1 MAASVHSL
9 RSLEKR
15 TKQDDP
21 NRVPLPSHRHA
32 APSAPWPWIDL
43 QDEVDP
49 VQLDNTAPPIPDLC
63 DHGTSCDECWKGY
76 PQSRFPNW
84 TERQVKKARIY
95 DAIHNYSRHQD
106 CIIYNVDV
114 DNKGFFTNAGT
125 FTAVNGREDETWDAI
140 VHETRPDNLRVRCL
154 FLEKLSGPV
163 LQMLGAKYNIEP
175 FFWSSSL
182 SWIPSRFQEEIFPK
196 EGDHIT
202 VTLTFLRSTADVDAI
217 ARTNKSTASLA
228 SQIPTLLGSQKIDTH
243 APLALYSNQRLLSLD
258 LLSVH
263 LIRNIKG
270 STIISY
276 HPNLKMSTTTAPYL
290 HTRIR
295 FAGQSVYWQS
305 MFQKSP
311 DPTFVLLTFIWHAMY
326 AWDEALEHLYEHICS
341 LENRVITTA
350 SMPLTQELH
359 VIRAHHLHYS
369 SLLDDFSKNVNF
381 IKVTRN
387 PGMESPMIPES
398 TRKFSQG
405 LLDRECDTLLA
416 EIKRL
421 SVELAM
427 QERRLR
433 NVMNL
438 VFSSVNI
445 TDSRYMRKMTEAA
458 VRDSAAMKQI
468 AYLTMIFA
476 PATFVAGIF
485 GMNIN
490 EINPGTLGSLPHY
503 MAVAVPL
510 TIVTIWVII
519 AFQSKYLFE
528 DDTPIWT
535 RFAWPFFLAK
545 RMLWR
550 KGGQRGQD
558 ENEKLLGNHNASSKE
573 AIMLRP
579 FSDD

>member
-9 RSLEKR
+9 RSL
-15 TKQDDP
+15 TKHDDP
-21 NRVPLPSHRHA
+21 SRVPLPSHRHA

-49 VQLDNTAPPIPDLC
+49 VQLDNTAPPIPNLC

-95 DAIHNYSRHQD
+95 DAIHHYSRHQD
-106 CIIYNVDV
+106 CIIYHVDV
-114 DNKGFFTNAGT
+114 DHKGFFTDAGK
-125 FTAVNGREDETWDAI
+125 FTAVNGREVETWDAI

-154 FLEKLSGPV
+154 FLENLSGPV

-202 VTLTFLRSTADVDAI
+202 VTLTFLRSTANEEAI
-217 ARTNKSTASLA
+217 AARMNKSTDSLP
-228 SQIPTLLGSQKIDTH
+228 STLLGSQKIDTH

-263 LIRNIKG
+263 LIRNVKG

-311 DPTFVLLTFIWHAMY
+311 DPTFILLTFIWHAMY
-326 AWDEALEHLYEHICS
+326 AWDEALEHLYEHICA

-369 SLLDDFSKNVNF
+369 SLLDDFSKNVKF
-381 IKVTRN
+381 IKETRN
-387 PGMESPMIPES
+387 PAMEFPLIPEG
-398 TRKFSQG
+398 TRKMSRS
-405 LLDRECDTLLA
+405 LLDRECDTLLT

-445 TDSRYMRKMTEAA
+445 NDSRYMRQMTEAA

-485 GMNIN
+485 GMNIH

-503 MAVAVPL
+503 IAVAVPL
-510 TIVTIWVII
+510 TIVTIWIII
-519 AFQSKYLFE
+519 AFQSKYLFK
-528 DDTPIWT
+528 DDVSIW
-535 RFAWPFFLAK
+535 RRLAWPFFLAR
-545 RMLWR
+545 RMLST
-550 KGGQRGQD
+550 KKGQRGQD
-558 ENEKLLGNHNASSKE
+558 EKEKKLLESYSISSQE
-573 AIMLRP
+573 AIMSREFL
-579 FSDD
+579 DD

>member
-1 MAASVHSL
+1 M
-9 RSLEKR
+9 
-15 TKQDDP
+15 
-21 NRVPLPSHRHA
+21 
-32 APSAPWPWIDL
+32 
-43 QDEVDP
+43 
-49 VQLDNTAPPIPDLC
+49 
-63 DHGTSCDECWKGY
+63 
-76 PQSRFPNW
+76 
-84 TERQVKKARIY
+84 KKARIY
-95 DAIHNYSRHQD
+95 DAIHHYSRHQD
-106 CIIYNVDV
+106 CIIYHVDV
-114 DNKGFFTNAGT
+114 DHKGFFTDAGK
-125 FTAVNGREDETWDAI
+125 FTAVNGREVETWDAI

-154 FLEKLSGPV
+154 FLENLSGPV

-202 VTLTFLRSTADVDAI
+202 VTLTFLRSTANEEAI
-217 ARTNKSTASLA
+217 AARMGKSTDSLP
-228 SQIPTLLGSQKIDTH
+228 STLLGSQKIDTH

-263 LIRNIKG
+263 LIRNVKG

-311 DPTFVLLTFIWHAMY
+311 DPTFILLTFIWHAMY
-326 AWDEALEHLYEHICS
+326 AWDEALEHLYEHICA

-369 SLLDDFSKNVNF
+369 SLLDDFSKNVKF
-381 IKVTRN
+381 IKETRN
-387 PGMESPMIPES
+387 PAMESPLIPEG
-398 TRKFSQG
+398 TRKMSRS

-445 TDSRYMRKMTEAA
+445 NDSRYMRQMTEAA

-485 GMNIN
+485 GMNIH

-503 MAVAVPL
+503 IAVAVPL
-510 TIVTIWVII
+510 TIVTIWIII
-519 AFQSKYLFE
+519 AFQSKYLFK
-528 DDTPIWT
+528 DDVSIW
-535 RFAWPFFLAK
+535 RRLAWPFFLAR
-545 RMLWR
+545 RMLST
-550 KGGQRGQD
+550 KKGQRGQD
-558 ENEKLLGNHNASSKE
+558 EKEKKLLESYSISSQE
-573 AIMLRP
+573 AIMSREFL
-579 FSDD
+579 DD